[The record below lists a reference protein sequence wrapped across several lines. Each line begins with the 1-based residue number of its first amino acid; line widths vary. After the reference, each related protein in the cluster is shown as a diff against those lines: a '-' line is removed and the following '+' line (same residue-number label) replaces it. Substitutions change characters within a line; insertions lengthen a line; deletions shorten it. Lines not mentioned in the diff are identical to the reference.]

1 MSEEKF
7 GIVTIAADREAM
19 TVTTQCIKCHGSG
32 VAVHT
37 IDLASLSEI
46 YWDNPG
52 NKILRIKEVRARWFL
67 GLRAAKDIVEK
78 YDGYLDVLKKWEA
91 DFAERK
97 STANAMFIEQLSK
110 ISYGTSRVG

>member
-7 GIVTIAADREAM
+7 GIVTVADSREAM

-37 IDLASLSEI
+37 IDLATLSEI
-46 YWDNPG
+46 YWNNPE
-52 NKILRIKEVRARWFL
+52 NKILRVKEVRERWFL
-67 GLRAAKDIVEK
+67 GLTAAKDVVEK
-78 YDGYLDVLKKWEA
+78 YDKYLDVLKSWEA

-97 STANAMFIEQLSK
+97 STADAMFIEQRSK
-110 ISYGTSRVG
+110 ISYR

>member
-7 GIVTIAADREAM
+7 CIVTVAANREAM

-67 GLRAAKDIVEK
+67 GLPAAKEIVEK
-78 YDGYLDVLKKWEA
+78 YDSYLDVLKGWES
-91 DFAERK
+91 DFAKRK
-97 STANAMFIEQLSK
+97 STADAMFIEQLSK
-110 ISYGTSRVG
+110 ISYK